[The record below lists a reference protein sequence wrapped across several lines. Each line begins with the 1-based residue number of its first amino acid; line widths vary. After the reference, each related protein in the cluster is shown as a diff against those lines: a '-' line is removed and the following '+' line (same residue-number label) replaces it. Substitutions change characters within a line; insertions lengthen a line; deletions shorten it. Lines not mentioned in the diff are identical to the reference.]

1 MVGHLAVPQAAAGR
15 PAVDLVVGPP
25 VGPPLGPARL
35 AAVGPLVEVAVVGPP
50 EEAEAAAGAGN
61 QILERKRHPSEKN
74 RRRGDTTIHCST
86 CT

>member
-1 MVGHLAVPQAAAGR
+1 MAGHLVVPQAAAGR
-15 PAVDLVVGPP
+15 AAVDLVVGPP

-61 QILERKRHPSEKN
+61 
-74 RRRGDTTIHCST
+74 
-86 CT
+86 